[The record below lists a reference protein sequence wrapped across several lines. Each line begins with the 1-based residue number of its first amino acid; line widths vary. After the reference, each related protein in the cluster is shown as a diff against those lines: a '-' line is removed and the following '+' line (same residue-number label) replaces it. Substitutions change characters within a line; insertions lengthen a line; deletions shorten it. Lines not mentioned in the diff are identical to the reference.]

1 MLGTRKARYRRTFRV
16 GISPPGDAIELPG
29 ALRWLRRR
37 LDLVY
42 DTLARVIGLI
52 PDRLAGCAA
61 TMSAV
66 RLRLKSDSALMELRG
81 LVAGQLQTLPAPLGF
96 QPHGIGVR
104 SRKSQFQQRAG
115 PDPPPESS

>member
-1 MLGTRKARYRRTFRV
+1 
-16 GISPPGDAIELPG
+16 
-29 ALRWLRRR
+29 
-37 LDLVY
+37 
-42 DTLARVIGLI
+42 
-52 PDRLAGCAA
+52 
-61 TMSAV
+61 MSAV

-104 SRKSQFQQRAG
+104 SRKPQFQQRAG